1 MCNQFNELITFS
13 SMANEGKNNK
23 LSAFGLTM
31 VVVGAC
37 IGSGIFLS
45 PQSVAKLIGEEQHIL
60 WAWLIGGGVAFCG
73 ALTYSELVGLFPKAG
88 GIYVFLKETYGKR
101 MAFLYGWVVLSVIT
115 SGSIAA
121 LVIASS
127 TYLNNLLGNPLSSA
141 EVILLAILMIV
152 FNTLI
157 HVRGI
162 KLGEIFINTLSLLK
176 VLGIFLLIGGGLYFL
191 SQQFNSELVLQV
203 ESSSKSGVSLWTG
216 VALSMIPVMWSF
228 GGFQHASFLAAD
240 TKKPKR
246 SVPFAMLAGV
256 AFVTLCYWLCNY
268 TYLNMLGVDGLSN
281 SSKPAVD
288 AMNMVV
294 PSGGK
299 FVSIV
304 IVISTFGSAFIFTM
318 SAPRIYYAMSKDKVF
333 FNWTAKTHRKYKTP
347 ANAIIVQSVWSCVL
361 LLFWGSFEN
370 LINYVTFIE
379 WVFLLLAGLGVF
391 YFRNKL
397 PKSAY
402 SFRLP
407 FSYLLPSIFALV
419 VIGFLVAVLSDGNK
433 PALYGCILLVVGLVV
448 YEIFKRKNESQKLEK

>member
-1 MCNQFNELITFS
+1 
-13 SMANEGKNNK
+13 MAK
-23 LSAFGLTM
+23 LKQNSAKKISVFGLTM

-45 PQSVAKLIGEEQHIL
+45 PQSVANYIGEENHIL

-101 MAFLYGWVVLSVIT
+101 MAFLYGWIVLSVIT

-127 TYLNNLLGNPLSSA
+127 SYLNTLLGSPFSQQ
-141 EVILLAILMIV
+141 EVIIIALLMIA

-162 KLGEIFINTLSLLK
+162 KLGEIFINILSVLK
-176 VLGIFLLIGGGLYFL
+176 IVGIFLLIAAGLYFI
-191 SQQFNSELVLQV
+191 NREAGEIAPTPEVAK
-203 ESSSKSGVSLWTG
+203 SSSDLWIG

-240 TKKPKR
+240 AKNPKK
-246 SVPFAMLAGV
+246 SVPLSMLIGV

-268 TYLNMLGVDGLSN
+268 TYIQVLGVEGLM
-281 SSKPAVD
+281 SSTKPAVD
-288 AMNMVV
+288 TMNLILDQ
-294 PSGGK
+294 GGTL
-299 FVSIV
+299 VSLL

-318 SAPRIYYAMSKDKVF
+318 SAPRIYYAMSKDQVF
-333 FNWTAKTHRKYKTP
+333 FKWTAKRHKKYDTP
-347 ANAIIVQSVWSCVL
+347 ANAIMVQSFWSAVL
-361 LLFWGSFEN
+361 LVFWGSFEN

-379 WVFLLLAGLGVF
+379 WIFLLLAGLGVF
-391 YFRNKL
+391 YFRRVKD
-397 PKSAY
+397 KKDY
-402 SFRLP
+402 SFRIPLGP
-407 FSYLLPSIFALV
+407 IIPAVFALV

-433 PALYGCILLVVGLVV
+433 PALYGCILLAVGLLV
-448 YEIFKRKNESQKLEK
+448 YEIFKRKNRSEISNK